1 MNKVHSVKVINFTS
15 DHKFIVLEKKMKVIE
30 CEERFAFTRKFNSI
44 YTNKLNRDIL
54 VSKEYVDMLSESDI
68 NILTSNLINVILKC
82 YDSQAPRFRIKIEN
96 DKKVKLSNQSLELI
110 KKKNIAY
117 KVMKINN
124 NSVNAKE
131 YKMLSKLVNKAII
144 SDKNQITKKN
154 VEASLKKPKQLWN
167 TAKEKLYGRNKNMT
181 ETIVEN
187 DKMKIGSKHVALV
200 LNRFF
205 ITKPKKIVNNL
216 PKNDID
222 PMSYYKKVCS
232 QLHK

>member
-1 MNKVHSVKVINFTS
+1 
-15 DHKFIVLEKKMKVIE
+15 
-30 CEERFAFTRKFNSI
+30 
-44 YTNKLNRDIL
+44 
-54 VSKEYVDMLSESDI
+54 
-68 NILTSNLINVILKC
+68 
-82 YDSQAPRFRIKIEN
+82 
-96 DKKVKLSNQSLELI
+96 
-110 KKKNIAY
+110 
-117 KVMKINN
+117 MKIN

-131 YKMLSKLVNKAII
+131 YKLLSKLVNKAII

-187 DKMKIGSKHVALV
+187 DKMKIGSKHVASV

-222 PMSYYKKVCS
+222 PMSYYKKYVPNYTNEFKLQPINMSELRIAMSKIKNTKSCDFYGLS
-232 QLHK
+232 MAMINKIKTSIAPILLNLINQTILQSKFPEQLKISKIIPIPKSNDYTNPNNYRGVNIFNPISKVIEKVWSIQIIKYLK